1 MVESGISFDNEA
13 KAIVSLYASCIL
25 GIGVFT
31 PEQNQ
36 KIITNPKQ
44 SPSTES
50 QHFPYPPKASQ

>member
-36 KIITNPKQ
+36 KIITNLK
-44 SPSTES
+44 
-50 QHFPYPPKASQ
+50 